1 MSDKTAPLL
10 AQVAAMTGKTDPG
23 EQQAAL
29 AQLQGRLAQAEAGER
44 EAWIAVARAR
54 NVPPSAM
61 LGWEHLP
68 VANLKEV
75 AQKAQ
80 GQAPAIPGELP
91 AAAQP
96 SNPFSPAPSSPGP
109 LASQGQAPQLNAWD
123 QLIYGSVGVSDPA
136 KMQALKSA
144 ALPIAQQ
151 RANAGAPDWV
161 QQAMGGQS

>member
-1 MSDKTAPLL
+1 
-10 AQVAAMTGKTDPG
+10 MTGKTDPG

-29 AQLQGRLAQAEAGER
+29 AQLQSRLAQAEAGER

-68 VANLKEV
+68 VASLKEV

-80 GQAPAIPGELP
+80 GQLAQVPGELP
-91 AAAQP
+91 AAAP
-96 SNPFSPAPSSPGP
+96 ANPFASAPSSPGA
-109 LASQGQAPQLNAWD
+109 LGSQAPQLNEWD
-123 QLIYGSVGVSDPA
+123 ALIYGSVGVNDPA

-151 RANAGAPDWV
+151 RANAGAPNWV
-161 QQAMGGQS
+161 QQAMGGRS